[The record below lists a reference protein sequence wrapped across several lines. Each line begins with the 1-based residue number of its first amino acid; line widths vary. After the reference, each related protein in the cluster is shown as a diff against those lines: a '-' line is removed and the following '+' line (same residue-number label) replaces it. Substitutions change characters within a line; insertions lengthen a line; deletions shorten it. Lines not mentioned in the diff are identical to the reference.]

1 LGLARKIAEELGISI
16 NIQDKT
22 IGVYE
27 GTSNNAEAS
36 SLVSLEGTKQQVEL
50 FAAIMGSLAP
60 DVQNSVMM
68 LDYADVGSAIEL
80 RIKFENKQDAVNFIE
95 NRAEYGANDLSLN
108 PETNEVLVLDEGKFN
123 YKKLIQDYGKSVKT
137 EQRGTSVRFI
147 SEESYS
153 GIIREARDRMRGQDS
168 GVNRENLDA
177 ILEHAKNRADRRS
190 GNLLAK
196 SEQEKVKR
204 RKKVSDYLSS
214 FANKFGIPAIGN
226 IVENPKP
233 QRGFEIKKE
242 YDKLKSD
249 NSKDPVVKR
258 AYEQL
263 AKEVVAQ
270 YNYMTKVLGIDV
282 VFTENDPYENSEAMM
297 ADVYDNNR
305 LVVFKGGEPHP
316 FLDKK
321 DADGISINEKF
332 RAVHD
337 YFGHAIEGNQFG
349 AIGEERAWI
358 AHSKMFSPLA
368 RRAMTTETR
377 GQNSWVNNSD
387 VNKKALELFKEGNQL
402 IQNGEVAKGKK
413 IIEEAKKQFV
423 FAEQKVDLLP
433 EEFSSLK
440 EYEKTS
446 KQEQEGK
453 DKADALKQE
462 SKQQESRRDSR

>member
-1 LGLARKIAEELGISI
+1 
-16 NIQDKT
+16 
-22 IGVYE
+22 
-27 GTSNNAEAS
+27 
-36 SLVSLEGTKQQVEL
+36 
-50 FAAIMGSLAP
+50 
-60 DVQNSVMM
+60 
-68 LDYADVGSAIEL
+68 
-80 RIKFENKQDAVNFIE
+80 
-95 NRAEYGANDLSLN
+95 
-108 PETNEVLVLDEGKFN
+108 
-123 YKKLIQDYGKSVKT
+123 
-137 EQRGTSVRFI
+137 
-147 SEESYS
+147 
-153 GIIREARDRMRGQDS
+153 MRGQDS

-446 KQEQEGK
+446 KQEQEALSV
-453 DKADALKQE
+453 KATAKALEGTKP
-462 SKQQESRRDSR
+462 SL